1 MSEVRKV
8 DTNLATIIHTMKLK
22 PEKDSIVMVD
32 VETNNPQASSFKKL
46 RIFDFAYGAFN
57 PFSGVVG
64 DVKSNLVYEGM
75 LNPKVLEQIIEWK
88 KIRHASFDSY
98 YGLFNLLVQQDW
110 WSDRVFPKEEVTEEA
125 IVKFKQSARERLY
138 NVQTRLLPE
147 QRRILEG
154 WETVRSHHKD
164 ASKHAAGRRADIK
177 KSTQAIKDLT
187 EWLAAGEQLDKTIKG
202 GGLLGNPTYDSVM
215 EDVYTDLYSDQYERI
230 NWEGDMAFFQE
241 VERLTGANFSQDVK
255 RWGDVITTFDQDLK
269 HNKNLLGI
277 TAYNIS
283 HEQNAIKAMV
293 SDFGPSEQYGKILD
307 GDRYNS
313 ICMNNMMG
321 LISKQEAKDVINSLH
336 TFDDKFFVEQVAKA
350 FKETGKLNTQTFELF
365 YQNTFPAEKY
375 EQSHTGKGD
384 VLDQTKAFVQAFQ
397 THIAPLLEKRR

>member
-110 WSDRVFPKEEVTEEA
+110 WSDRVFPKEEMTEEA

-164 ASKHAAGRRADIK
+164 ASKHAANRRADIK

-277 TAYNIS
+277 TAYNII
-283 HEQNAIKAMV
+283 HEQNAIKVMV

-384 VLDQTKAFVQAFQ
+384 VLDQTNAFVQAFQ
-397 THIAPLLEKRR
+397 THIVPFLEKRR